1 MVVCERDRSCDE
13 KQKLAWVRQIHLDT
27 VNQDHPLLKS
37 GDQ

>member
-1 MVVCERDRSCDE
+1 M
-13 KQKLAWVRQIHLDT
+13 KNKKLAWVRQIHLDT